1 VDEELGYPH
10 GYAKLCRHAAAQ
22 LQGLLTPFTEGPP
35 QRFLPYAP
43 QTEDV
48 SSFTYQTKTNGHGS
62 ELALHSLVVAACS
75 ASVSSV
81 IILCE
86 RQQKRKY
93 YRIFFLLC
101 G

>member
-1 VDEELGYPH
+1 MFAKLVLTDEEKAVDEELGYPH

-48 SSFTYQTKTNGHGS
+48 SSFSYQTNTKQTDTHQNWRCIHS
-62 ELALHSLVVAACS
+62 WLWHALL
-75 ASVSSV
+75 
-81 IILCE
+81 L
-86 RQQKRKY
+86 
-93 YRIFFLLC
+93 FLLL
-101 G
+101 